1 MSVKAVEM
9 VRNIRDKHYAETKD
23 LSNEEQL
30 KYIQRKAGKLS
41 REFQNSRHS
50 TSDKVR

>member
-23 LSNEEQL
+23 LSTEEQL
-30 KYIQRKAGKLS
+30 EYVQRKADKLS
-41 REFQNSRHS
+41 REFHGSRHS
-50 TSDKVR
+50 TADKVK